1 MKGRARPA
9 RICGE
14 ATTSVE
20 LLWQTLLG
28 FGMLLLWGGLLAG
41 VTLLVPRVLD
51 YVEPAPLSAPL
62 AIGPRERPA
71 SAAPE
76 PAPVSEPPRA
86 PAAEAARPKVM
97 VPTEDPALAAAV
109 AVALALY
116 LEGGPEAPAGFPPPM
131 GGPGNVWALSG
142 RWQAM
147 QQRRDLRKRT

>member
-1 MKGRARPA
+1 M
-9 RICGE
+9 
-14 ATTSVE
+14 E

-62 AIGPRERPA
+62 GIGPRERPA

-76 PAPVSEPPRA
+76 PPPVAEPPRT
-86 PAAEAARPKVM
+86 PALEPVRPKVM
-97 VPTEDPALAAAV
+97 VPTEDQALAAAV

-116 LEGGPEAPAGFPPPM
+116 LEGGPEAPAPPSAPT
-131 GGPGNVWALSG
+131 GSPGNVWALSG